1 MGDGSHYD
9 STPDGEFRWG
19 LDGLI
24 GCKQARETGIRLSK
38 AHEHPQEQGYATGT
52 APYSYRYERQTAGEK
67 WPQMVADEGTAP
79 VLQRIFQTYAASEA
93 SAKQIAEML
102 HRDKVSAPI
111 SNRNRNRADRVWSGD
126 VISGMLANR
135 RYIAEPPA
143 KWRAL
148 DARDVFDRVQARPAS
163 KVQRK
168 AQGQRSCIF
177 LGLLY
182 CQECGRRLSPTYFP
196 QGVYY
201 QCGSKSSLIPCDL
214 ARESVKE
221 SDVRGQVEAVFAD
234 FLNGIPAATPAAVIE
249 TNEIKI
255 ARLRKQLELV
265 GDRYESEGTITREA
279 YQAKVAELKAQIKAL
294 EEQPVKAV
302 DPREL
307 LTLGPAVA
315 QG

>member
-1 MGDGSHYD
+1 
-9 STPDGEFRWG
+9 
-19 LDGLI
+19 
-24 GCKQARETGIRLSK
+24 
-38 AHEHPQEQGYATGT
+38 
-52 APYSYRYERQTAGEK
+52 
-67 WPQMVADEGTAP
+67 
-79 VLQRIFQTYAASEA
+79 
-93 SAKQIAEML
+93 
-102 HRDKVSAPI
+102 
-111 SNRNRNRADRVWSGD
+111 
-126 VISGMLANR
+126 MLANQ
-135 RYIAEPPA
+135 RYIAEPTA